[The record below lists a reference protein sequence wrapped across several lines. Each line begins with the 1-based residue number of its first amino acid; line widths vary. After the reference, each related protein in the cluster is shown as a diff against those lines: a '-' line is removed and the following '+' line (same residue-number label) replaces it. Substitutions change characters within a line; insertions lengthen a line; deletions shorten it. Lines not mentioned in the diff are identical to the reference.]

1 MKFDDNLIC
10 PGCRSGLYK
19 YHNSFLCSNKNCDHS
34 LINDCF
40 SCIGE
45 TPVLIS
51 EILCDTVCSVT
62 NINSLVKRSGDGG
75 KLKNLKKHV
84 VGESKTTKLNI
95 FKFIQ
100 FLEAINE
107 KPVVL
112 IIGSGEIGSGTDK
125 LYSSKLQI
133 VGTDVYCSSSV
144 DYVADAHY
152 LPFKDAIFD
161 GVIVQAV
168 LEHVVDPQLVVS
180 EIHRVLKKD
189 GIVYAETPFMQQ
201 VHEGAY
207 DFTRFTVLG
216 HRYLF
221 KHFER
226 IDSGGIRGVGVVLAW
241 SIRAFIQGMIRN
253 SLISKIVF
261 TAVNYFLAIIEK
273 FADPKSLHD
282 ANSGSYFLGK
292 RSESSITHKELVKEY
307 RGCGGK

>member
-1 MKFDDNLIC
+1 MKIDDGLIC
-10 PGCRSGLYK
+10 PGCKSDLFKGL
-19 YHNSFLCSNKNCDHS
+19 NSFLCSNENCDHA
-34 LINDCF
+34 IVKNCF
-40 SCIGE
+40 GCIGE
-45 TPVLIS
+45 TPVLVS
-51 EILCDTVCSVT
+51 DILCDTVCSVN
-62 NINSLVKRSGDGG
+62 NISSFVERYSDGS
-75 KLKNLKKHV
+75 KLKKLKKHIEW
-84 VGESKTTKLNI
+84 ESETTKLNI
-95 FKFIQ
+95 SKFVQ
-100 FLEAINE
+100 FLEGINE
-107 KPVVL
+107 KPIVL

-125 LYSSKLQI
+125 LYSSELKI
-133 VGTDVYCSSSV
+133 VGIDVYCSSSV

-221 KHFER
+221 KHFES
-226 IDSGGIRGVGVVLAW
+226 IDSGGLRGVGVVLAW

-253 SLISKIVF
+253 SLIPKIVF

-307 RGCGGK
+307 RGRGGK